1 MPRPRTLE
9 QLKASGYRPRSVKD
23 EMRANLIARL
33 RSGEKLFPGIVG
45 YENTVEPQ
53 IVNAVLSR
61 HDFILLGLRG
71 QAKTRLLRSLVQF
84 LDEWIPAIEGCPL
97 NSDPYQPLTHH
108 AKTAVEERGNDTPIT
123 WIPREQRYQEKLAT
137 PDVTI
142 ADLIGDI
149 DPIKAATLR
158 LDYSDERVIH
168 YGIVPRTNRGIFA
181 INELP
186 DLQPRIQ
193 VGLLNI
199 LEEKDFQI
207 RGFPVRMPLDVV
219 MVFSANPEDYTNRG
233 NIAINELPDLQPRI
247 QVGLLNILEEKDFQI
262 RGFPV
267 RMPLDVVMV
276 FSANPEDYTNRGN
289 IITPLRDRIN
299 SQIITHYP
307 QRREDGMAITA
318 QESWI
323 AREGSVEVRV
333 PAFMRE
339 LVEEVAIQA
348 RRSEYVDQNSG
359 VSARLPI
366 ALIENLVSNAER
378 RALTTGE
385 TTVTTRVCDLQSA
398 VSAVS
403 GKVEL
408 VLEGEQEGALNV
420 ARALLGRGIKSL
432 FSQRFPDAYKPKR
445 TRAAAAAA
453 AAEGETLATSEYRP
467 VLEWFASGSHIEISD
482 DIPQAEYVRRLSAV
496 KGLGTLAA
504 KYLKPADPEEAA
516 VAMELVLEGLHQ
528 HSMLSRERTDGA
540 TTA

>member
-1 MPRPRTLE
+1 MSRPRTLKE
-9 QLKASGYRPRSVKD
+9 LRASGYTPRSVRD
-23 EMRANLIARL
+23 EMRANLTQRL
-33 RSGEKLFPGIVG
+33 RAGGKMFDGIVG
-45 YENTVEPQ
+45 YEHTVEPQ
-53 IVNAVLSR
+53 IANAVLSR
-61 HDFILLGLRG
+61 HNFILLGLRG

-84 LDEWIPAIEGCPL
+84 LDEWIPAIAGCPL
-97 NSDPYQPLTHH
+97 NSDPFQPLTHH
-108 AKTAVEERGNDTPIT
+108 ARVQVETHGDETPIA
-123 WIPREQRYQEKLAT
+123 WIHRDQRYQEKLAT

-168 YGIVPRTNRGIFA
+168 YGIIPRTNRGIFA

-207 RGFPVRMPLDVV
+207 RGFPVRMPLD
-219 MVFSANPEDYTNRG
+219 
-233 NIAINELPDLQPRI
+233 L
-247 QVGLLNILEEKDFQI
+247 
-262 RGFPV
+262 
-267 RMPLDVVMV
+267 VMV

-307 QRREDGMAITA
+307 LTREHGMEITA
-318 QESWI
+318 QESWVHRDSGI
-323 AREGSVEVRV
+323 DVDV
-333 PAFMRE
+333 PSFMRE

-348 RRSEYVDQNSG
+348 RKSEYVDQNSG

-378 RALTTGE
+378 RALRTGE
-385 TTVTTRVCDLQSA
+385 SKVVTRVCDLQQA

-408 VLEGEQEGALNV
+408 VLEGEQEGTLNV
-420 ARALLGRGIKSL
+420 ARALLGRGVKAL
-432 FSQRFPDAYKPKR
+432 FSQRFPDAYKPR
-445 TRAAAAAA
+445 RGGRRSAGMPP
-453 AAEGETLATSEYRP
+453 AEESEPQGSSEYRP
-467 VLEWFASGSHIEISD
+467 ILEWFSGGNHIEIAD
-482 DIPQAEYVRRLSAV
+482 DLPQPEFCKRLSAV
-496 KGLGTLAA
+496 KGLSALAA
-504 KYLKPADPEEAA
+504 KYLEPRNSDEAA

-528 HSMLSRERTDGA
+528 NSMLSRDRTDGA
-540 TTA
+540 ATSYKDMLKSMLSGLGDD

>member
-1 MPRPRTLE
+1 MSRPRTLGD
-9 QLKASGYRPRSVKD
+9 LKATGYRSRTVRD
-23 EMRANLIARL
+23 ELRANVVARL
-33 RSGEKLFPGIVG
+33 RARQPLFPGIVG
-45 YENTVEPQ
+45 YQNTVEPQ
-53 IVNAVLSR
+53 IVNALLSR

-71 QAKTRLLRSLVQF
+71 QAKTRLLRALIQF

-97 NSDPYQPLTHH
+97 NSDPMHPLSHH
-108 AKTAVEERGNDTPIT
+108 AKSVVESLRDATPIT
-123 WIPREQRYQEKLAT
+123 WIHRDQRYQEKLAT

-168 YGIVPRTNRGIFA
+168 YGIIPRTNRGIFA

-207 RGFPVRMPLDVV
+207 RGFPVRMPLD
-219 MVFSANPEDYTNRG
+219 
-233 NIAINELPDLQPRI
+233 
-247 QVGLLNILEEKDFQI
+247 LL
-262 RGFPV
+262 
-267 RMPLDVVMV
+267 MV

-307 QRREDGMAITA
+307 QSRDDGMAITD
-318 QESWI
+318 QESWTRRDG
-323 AREGSVEVRV
+323 APEVV
-333 PAFMRE
+333 IPQFLRE

-348 RRSEYVDQNSG
+348 RKSEYVDQNSG

-378 RALTTGE
+378 RGLVTGE
-385 TTVTTRVCDLQSA
+385 QKVTARVCDLQQA

-420 ARALLGRGIKSL
+420 ARALLGRGIKAM
-432 FSQRFPDAYKPKR
+432 FAQRFPDAYKPKR
-445 TRAAAAAA
+445 ARRGPAGEAGAST
-453 AAEGETLATSEYRP
+453 EGELATSEYRP
-467 VLEWFASGSHIEISD
+467 ILEWFASGNHVEIAD
-482 DIPQAEYVRRLSAV
+482 DTPQPEYAHALGQV
-496 KGLGTLAA
+496 KGLAELVARHMPVRDEG
-504 KYLKPADPEEAA
+504 ERA

-528 HSMLSRERTDGA
+528 HSMLSRERSDGA
-540 TTA
+540 TTSFKDMLKSMLSGLGDD